1 MQDEQKTKKTF
12 FSETRKDRYGDER
25 LTLRAGRVVG
35 VAMSS
40 FITLI
45 IMANSYTTVSS
56 GHVKVRTFF
65 GEVSHEELAE
75 GFHVVHPLATFSKY
89 DTRQRTVTIDN
100 IMVPSQDKLKTD
112 MDVSIIYSLT
122 AASASNVKQTVGS
135 LQDLET
141 TFLVVKARSL
151 IRELGKG
158 ILQSQDFFLDSV
170 QQQMQVDATIQ
181 LSEFMS
187 SKGVVV
193 HEVLFRDVTLPLVV
207 SNAIIE
213 TKQRQEQVNQE
224 KAALQIVEQKSRQ
237 VVVQAKAQEDAA
249 LSTANKKR
257 TLADANA
264 YEILTAARAKAEGN
278 DLVKRSI
285 TPTLIEYVK
294 ATSWDGKYP
303 TTMMGN
309 DTPILM
315 TMPVKSN

>member
-1 MQDEQKTKKTF
+1 MMSNKIVKHQKL
-12 FSETRKDRYGDER
+12 S
-25 LTLRAGRVVG
+25 L
-35 VAMSS
+35 
-40 FITLI
+40 
-45 IMANSYTTVSS
+45 ANPNDLLEA
-56 GHVKVRTFF
+56 
-65 GEVSHEELAE
+65 GEVLKAYIEKNKLSTMIGGKSYA
-75 GFHVVHPLATFSKY
+75 HVDAWKFAGS
-89 DTRQRTVTIDN
+89 
-100 IMVPSQDKLKTD
+100 
-112 MDVSIIYSLT
+112 
-122 AASASNVKQTVGS
+122 SASNVKQTVGS